1 MSAPAAPAGDPHD
14 GRSGPSGVLVA
25 AVRLRLGALD
35 LQVDLEVGEGEVVA
49 LVGPNG
55 AGKTTFLRCVA
66 GLQAVDSGRITV
78 DGRVLDDPADG
89 AWVPPARRDVG
100 LVFQDHL
107 LFPRL
112 TARDN
117 VAFGLRARGA
127 SKAAARAAAGE
138 WLARVGLADHADA
151 RPRALSG
158 GQSQRVALAR
168 ALAVEPRVLLLDE
181 PLAALDVQARTQVR
195 DELARHLATFRGA
208 RLLVTH
214 ELGDAVAL
222 ADRLVVVERGRV
234 TQRGTADALR
244 AAPAT
249 DYVADLVAG
258 RT

>member
-1 MSAPAAPAGDPHD
+1 VTAPATPVGAG
-14 GRSGPSGVLVA
+14 GEGPPGASGVLLA
-25 AVRLRLGALD
+25 SVRLQLGALD
-35 LQVDLEVGEGEVVA
+35 LDVEVEAGEGDVVA

-66 GLQAVDSGRITV
+66 GLQPVDDGRITV

-89 AWVPPARRDVG
+89 TWVPPARRDVAV
-100 LVFQDHL
+100 VFQDHL

-117 VAFGLRARGA
+117 VAFGLRAHGA
-127 SKAAARAAAGE
+127 SKAVARAAAGE
-138 WLARVGLADHADA
+138 WLERVGLGDHADS
-151 RPRALSG
+151 RPRTLSG

-181 PLAALDVQARTQVR
+181 PLAALDVQARTHVR
-195 DELARHLATFRGA
+195 GELARHLATFRGA

-214 ELGDAVAL
+214 DLADAVAL
-222 ADRLVVVERGRV
+222 ADRLVVMERGRV
-234 TQRGTADALR
+234 TQRGTADELR

-258 RT
+258 RA